1 MDYQIL
7 SVYLLFMASL
17 KTTFLVLKKKK
28 PKRTEIGWKNMHD
41 DHNVLRNDYRRCRTT
56 GKRRQNSAIQ
66 AQRDAKRQLKK
77 HCKARTEAKEK
88 DPPKRLQETQNNYGD
103 TQNGKKRK
111 KKKKKKK
118 ERLKNKHKNMQKR
131 CRIQQLT
138 QSDEKIHEG
147 DSALSSI
154 VH

>member
-56 GKRRQNSAIQ
+56 GKRRRNSAIQ

-103 TQNGKKRK
+103 TQNGKKRRK
-111 KKKKKKK
+111 RKEK
-118 ERLKNKHKNMQKR
+118 EREAQK
-131 CRIQQLT
+131 QAQ
-138 QSDEKIHEG
+138 KYAK
-147 DSALSSI
+147 ALQDPTAYS
-154 VH
+154 V